1 MTFEYS
7 NWKNVYNVKLKSRL
21 IHTYYKLKKK
31 KKTKKTP
38 TYIYG
43 QKLKQGNKIIPL
55 TNSILKQKRENKFG

>member
-31 KKTKKTP
+31 K
-38 TYIYG
+38 
-43 QKLKQGNKIIPL
+43 Q
-55 TNSILKQKRENKFG
+55 KQKKPQHIYMDKN